1 MSGKTVSAR
10 LDEQTAWELEFL
22 KSSMGDKKA
31 TTDVLTEAIHF
42 FYEFQS
48 RKRQKK
54 TAFDFLQETGF
65 IGATAGDETGSI
77 DYKKYV
83 TKRVRKKL

>member
-1 MSGKTVSAR
+1 MGGKTVSAR
-10 LDEQTAWELEFL
+10 LNEQTAWELECL

-48 RKRQKK
+48 RKQQKK
-54 TAFDFLQETGF
+54 TAFDFLKETGF
-65 IGATAGDETGSI
+65 IGAVEGDERDSV
-77 DYKKYV
+77 DYKKCV
-83 TKRVRKKL
+83 TERVRKKL